1 MLVALVL
8 LHWVTET
15 THGPLVLI
23 GLYGVWFVWCMVYGL
38 YGLYRWLYW
47 FWYCMVFCMP
57 LEYGL
62 RRRRIVTGFIIHAPQ
77 THPIARIVAECA
89 CRNFQHPTDVFQQRG
104 TCIDAVLRDP
114 NKTLSASVLC
124 AAVSC

>member
-1 MLVALVL
+1 MGRWYLLVFMVCM
-8 LHWVTET
+8 VY
-15 THGPLVLI
+15 
-23 GLYGVWFVWCMVYGL
+23 GLYGCMVYGL
-38 YGLYRWLYW
+38 YGLYRCL
-47 FWYCMVFCMP
+47 YCMVFCIGP

-62 RRRRIVTGFIIHAPQ
+62 RRRRIVAGFIIHAPQ
-77 THPIARIVAECA
+77 THSIARIVAECA